1 MPIGLIRRV
10 CSGIIASVLLAGIA
24 ACGGEPSGEPAR
36 VVVPRGASLHRV
48 ADSLA
53 AQGVIGE
60 REKSFFRLYAR
71 LKRDDRGIHAGQYE
85 FRPGQGW
92 GEILSDLTAGRVI
105 TVRLTVPEG
114 FTLARMAPRL
124 AAISGI
130 SPDTVLA
137 ILSSND
143 SLTEHLGLPGP
154 GLEGYLFPD
163 TYLFEPGAELLEV
176 LSTMAQ
182 RYRAFWTPERRA
194 RLEDLNMTE
203 REAVTLASIIQ
214 AEAIWNQEMPQISSV
229 YHNRLRIGYALYA
242 DPTVLYALG
251 GHRER
256 LLYAAIDS
264 VADNPYNTYRHAG
277 LPPGPIGS
285 PGEHALEAA
294 LNPAETGYY
303 YFVARPDG
311 FHVFTTSLEEH
322 NVAKARAQREWA
334 AARSAVGVRG
344 PEMETSPGVAPSTP
358 ANPDAP
364 PP

>member
-1 MPIGLIRRV
+1 MPIKPSQRI
-10 CSGIIASVLLAGIA
+10 CSGTITLVLLVVMA
-24 ACGGEPSGEPAR
+24 ACGGEPSGNPVR
-36 VVVPRGASLHRV
+36 VVVPRGASFHRV

-71 LKRDDRGIHAGQYE
+71 LKRNDRGIHAGQYE
-85 FRPGQGW
+85 FRPGQAW
-92 GEILSDLTAGRVI
+92 GDILSDLTAGRVI

-114 FTLARMAPRL
+114 FTLVRMAPRL

-130 SPDTVLA
+130 SPDTVLT
-137 ILSSND
+137 ILSSAD

-163 TYLFEPGAELLEV
+163 TYLFEPGADIREV
-176 LSTMAQ
+176 LSVMAE

-203 REAVTLASIIQ
+203 REAVTLASIIE

-229 YHNRLRIGYALYA
+229 YHNRLRIGLALYA

-285 PGEHALEAA
+285 PGEHALDAA
-294 LNPAETGYY
+294 LNPAETGYF

-334 AARSAVGVRG
+334 SARSAVGVRG
-344 PEMETSPGVAPSTP
+344 PEMDNSSGAPPNTP
-358 ANPDAP
+358 ADPDEP
-364 PP
+364 PT